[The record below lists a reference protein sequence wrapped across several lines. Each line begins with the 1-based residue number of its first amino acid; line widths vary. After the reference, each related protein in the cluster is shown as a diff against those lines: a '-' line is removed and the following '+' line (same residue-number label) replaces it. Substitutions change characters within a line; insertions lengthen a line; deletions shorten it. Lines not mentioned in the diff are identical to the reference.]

1 MSMALVNI
9 QNILTNILTNI
20 EYKYILNLY
29 FT

>member
-1 MSMALVNI
+1 MSMALVNM
-9 QNILTNILTNI
+9 QNILSNILTNI